1 MLCMFRR
8 PNLIREPENIFR
20 AGTDNGHIVWLV
32 NVSPSLD
39 ITAVVGQAHPTK
51 KKIVIGPHEVM
62 HHPITHHTTQQAAQ
76 QQVSYIDGAMVA
88 GGTYYHAR
96 VLHHHPRRAADSTL
110 YKSRQLIISISLGDL
125 LHGCTYNLLWRF
137 GFATRRPPP
146 LVEEEPTT
154 TSAAA
159 YLARWDTHS
168 SSSSSSSNGSRANH
182 DNNTW
187 PGPLRRLPRQVMH
200 GAGTS
205 PRTIVTLFFFWSD
218 ALLAVCFVFRICFS
232 EASLLRLGYLFFHVL
247 LTTALLSKP
256 HPTEGAEIP
265 VCAGCGNP
273 RCGKACCAVYTP
285 LCAGPCARRL
295 SVRCSFLL

>member
-88 GGTYYHAR
+88 GGTYHHAR

-159 YLARWDTHS
+159 YLAR
-168 SSSSSSSNGSRANH
+168 
-182 DNNTW
+182 
-187 PGPLRRLPRQVMH
+187 
-200 GAGTS
+200 
-205 PRTIVTLFFFWSD
+205 
-218 ALLAVCFVFRICFS
+218 
-232 EASLLRLGYLFFHVL
+232 
-247 LTTALLSKP
+247 
-256 HPTEGAEIP
+256 
-265 VCAGCGNP
+265 
-273 RCGKACCAVYTP
+273 
-285 LCAGPCARRL
+285 
-295 SVRCSFLL
+295 